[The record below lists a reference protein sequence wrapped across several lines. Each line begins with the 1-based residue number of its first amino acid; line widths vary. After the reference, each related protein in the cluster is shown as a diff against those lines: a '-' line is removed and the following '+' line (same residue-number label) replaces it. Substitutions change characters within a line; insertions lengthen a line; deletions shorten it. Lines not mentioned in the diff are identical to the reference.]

1 MSFSTIQNANPTAEP
16 QALAATN
23 YFVAINQLS
32 AHNAP
37 ETQAETAVSQP
48 TSLETML
55 WPYLPY
61 APYALSAFL
70 FLVVFSFMIMTKV
83 RSIGNIVSALFLA
96 ILAGGIPS
104 ILNYVQV
111 GSRQSVN
118 AGPEEVPR
126 EVRVQKASTDS
137 VAITWHTDANE
148 IGVVKLSPSPFEGQ
162 TAQVYVPDNQQS
174 IQSHDAI
181 VSGLA
186 NNGSYEFEILSGHT
200 WYDNGGSYIKFTF
213 AKSP

>member
-1 MSFSTIQNANPTAEP
+1 MSFGTIRNHNPTAEP

-37 ETQAETAVSQP
+37 QTQAETAASQP
-48 TSLETML
+48 SSFEIML

-83 RSIGNIVSALFLA
+83 RSIGNVISALFLA

-126 EVRVQKASTDS
+126 MVTVQKASSDS
-137 VAITWHTDANE
+137 VEITWHTDANE
-148 IGVVKLSPSPFEGQ
+148 IGVVKLGPSPFVDQ
-162 TAQVYVPDNQQS
+162 TAQVYVANNQQS
-174 IQSHDAI
+174 IQSHDAV
-181 VSGLA
+181 VSGLT

-200 WYDNGGSYIKFTF
+200 WYDNGGKCIEFTF
-213 AKSP
+213 R